1 MVTEAE
7 RSGYDASLFAY
18 LAELEPRSF
27 WFRARNRLIVSTIRR
42 CFPDAQ
48 TLLEVG
54 CGTGF
59 VLAALRNALPNLRL
73 TGGELFPEGLEIARQ
88 RLRDVEL
95 IELDATKPPP
105 RSFDVV
111 GAFDVLEHIADD
123 ERALAGLFEATAPRG
138 GAILLVPQHSWL
150 WSSAD
155 EFAHH
160 FRRYTRRELV
170 SKLERVGFSVT
181 LATSFVTTLLP
192 AMLAVRLLRRGGAAG
207 PTVWRAAVGAAAGRG
222 ARQHAPA
229 SHACRSPPGVERRV
243 RKAG

>member
-1 MVTEAE
+1 LVTEAE
-7 RSGYDASLFAY
+7 PSGYDASLFAY

-123 ERALAGLFEATAPRG
+123 ESALAGLF
-138 GAILLVPQHSWL
+138 
-150 WSSAD
+150 
-155 EFAHH
+155 
-160 FRRYTRRELV
+160 
-170 SKLERVGFSVT
+170 
-181 LATSFVTTLLP
+181 
-192 AMLAVRLLRRGGAAG
+192 
-207 PTVWRAAVGAAAGRG
+207 
-222 ARQHAPA
+222 
-229 SHACRSPPGVERRV
+229 
-243 RKAG
+243 